1 MSGTENFNDY
11 PKHPGPTTPRP
22 YYVEIP
28 LETFETMS
36 EELAELRKHEL
47 AWDLDKARIKEL
59 EAENESLK
67 YSVATLDTDIA
78 MMKRWRKVSEELPEV
93 EEDCGEIFLVA
104 VAVETEKKTKG
115 SYVTSAEF
123 CNGEWYND
131 STGNEIE
138 ENIEREDYFYR
149 SKITH
154 WMPMP
159 NAPKEEK

>member
-11 PKHPGPTTPRP
+11 PKHPGQTTPRP

-36 EELAELRKHEL
+36 KELAELRKHEL

-78 MMKRWRKVSEELPEV
+78 MMKRWRKFSEEKPS
-93 EEDCGEIFLVA
+93 EEMEGEDFLVSNGYYQ
-104 VAVETEKKTKG
+104 VVCEWRGYWNNEP
-115 SYVTSAEF
+115 F
-123 CNGEWYND
+123 CGDKNCD
-131 STGNEIE
+131 VVK
-138 ENIEREDYFYR
+138 F
-149 SKITH
+149 
-154 WMPMP
+154 WMPLP
-159 NAPKEEK
+159 PRDEK